1 MFPKGR
7 LIRITPDQRDGPS
20 RDLDRQSGST
30 STQKKRFHSTKQQ
43 KSTIRIRSGSFSLA
57 PSHLRPRPKPLRRRQ
72 TTPQVHAAP
81 RTVVPENPRQAT
93 TPKSHPIAPPSIG
106 TTLRRQPTRRG
117 PRTKEDPKPTKRP
130 FKGGTPRHP
139 APLARSADLYGKTC
153 ASIAYKSTF
162 IVVKK
167 STIYVANKS
176 RRHIFSD
183 PCHDIFPQ
191 SQETTEMQQNITTN
205 LAALHH
211 LFRDN
216 KICGFYWQECPDTSS
231 TKLIYNAYSGGHMAG
246 RDVITFSQNNIG
258 GLSSP
263 NILKLTFRKL

>member
-1 MFPKGR
+1 MAPQKYRVLIPKGSAN
-7 LIRITPDQRDGPS
+7 PD
-20 RDLDRQSGST
+20 QSGSLPNKGT
-30 STQKKRFHSTKQQ
+30 VRQGISTGSQGRPQLKKKVFTRPSNR
-43 KSTIRIRSGSFSLA
+43 SRRSGSDPDRSHS
-57 PSHLRPRPKPLRRRQ
+57 PPPHLRPRPKPLRRRQ

-130 FKGGTPRHP
+130 FKGGEPRHP

-162 IVVKK
+162 IVGNK

-183 PCHDIFPQ
+183 PRHEIFPQ
-191 SQETTEMQQNITTN
+191 LQEITEI
-205 LAALHH
+205 
-211 LFRDN
+211 
-216 KICGFYWQECPDTSS
+216 
-231 TKLIYNAYSGGHMAG
+231 
-246 RDVITFSQNNIG
+246 
-258 GLSSP
+258 
-263 NILKLTFRKL
+263 